1 MGLALI
7 QKGSFQTQQVVLV
20 IMLLFLLWIQVVL
33 FMFPIELTTLVLR
46 KSLTQINNT
55 TIYTTIYSIN
65 FSTTKKRF
73 SLSLHYNGDNSYLF
87 FNGRN
92 N

>member
-33 FMFPIELTTLVLR
+33 SMFPIELTTLVLR